1 MNNEHADYDDDDDDD
16 NDYDDETTPT
26 FYLPTLDSTTHAVR
40 ISRTESHEKCLCDDR
55 CQSETWNTTE
65 AINGKSKK
73 LSNAT
78 GTYA

>member
-40 ISRTESHEKCLCDDR
+40 MSRTESHEKCLCDDR
-55 CQSETWNTTE
+55 
-65 AINGKSKK
+65 
-73 LSNAT
+73 
-78 GTYA
+78 